1 MKLLTYLALMSVASA
16 IVVPNKRDLNRGKVL
31 KLPFH
36 KTHND
41 SSNAHTQD
49 GKVLVKRQGTAG
61 FDITNRQTFYSVDLD
76 IGTPSQ
82 QVTVLL
88 DTGSSDLWVTGN
100 NNPYCTSN
108 GGSIDCD
115 KYGTFNKGQSSTF
128 KDNDTTFSIT
138 YGDQSFAKGGWGQ
151 DVLSLDGVDISGV
164 SFAVAD
170 NTDSNVGVLGIGL
183 EQLETTTGTSG
194 YVSDPHTYSNLPSI
208 LKQTGAIDTIAYSL
222 YLDDAA
228 ATEGSILF
236 GGIDSSKYTGTLY
249 TVPLVNIYEGFSN
262 PIALDIT
269 LQGMG
274 VSTDDSSKT
283 ITTSQIPVL
292 LDSGTTLTYFPSQYV
307 QMVADAIGATYV
319 SSGLYGMNCPSQDD
333 DRQLVF
339 DFGGFHIK
347 APLSSFLITSNGN
360 SNVCFLGMV
369 SQDKLPAILGDLFL
383 THAYIVYDLDN
394 FEVSM
399 AQADYTGSDENIE
412 AIIDGVPGAVKASG
426 YDNKWNGNQ
435 NYVSGGNIFTLNDA
449 PAASMTSSV
458 TVSSLTATPTAATSD
473 DSQGTQPTC
482 GGGDFLADLLCFLDS
497 LFA

>member
-1 MKLLTYLALMSVASA
+1 M
-16 IVVPNKRDLNRGKVL
+16 
-31 KLPFH
+31 
-36 KTHND
+36 
-41 SSNAHTQD
+41 
-49 GKVLVKRQGTAG
+49 
-61 FDITNRQTFYSVDLD
+61 
-76 IGTPSQ
+76 
-82 QVTVLL
+82 
-88 DTGSSDLWVTGN
+88 
-100 NNPYCTSN
+100 
-108 GGSIDCD
+108 
-115 KYGTFNKGQSSTF
+115 
-128 KDNDTTFSIT
+128 
-138 YGDQSFAKGGWGQ
+138 
-151 DVLSLDGVDISGV
+151 
-164 SFAVAD
+164 
-170 NTDSNVGVLGIGL
+170 
-183 EQLETTTGTSG
+183 
-194 YVSDPHTYSNLPSI
+194 
-208 LKQTGAIDTIAYSL
+208 
-222 YLDDAA
+222 
-228 ATEGSILF
+228 F

-292 LDSGTTLTYFPSQYV
+292 LDSGTTLTYFPSQYI